1 MKKEIKDFLITYGWA
16 ILIIILFIFF
26 IIKNPYYFF
35 PQNKDT
41 LVILDKKITTN
52 GTIELIIKNNMEI
65 DVYNLTINIS
75 ICNETSEKIDLKKF
89 TAKKVVIRNCRK
101 YIAGYGFNKEVIL
114 SYKTQEEDVYIEH
127 KIKKKIKAIVEE
139 T

>member
-35 PQNKDT
+35 PQNKET

-65 DVYNLTINIS
+65 
-75 ICNETSEKIDLKKF
+75 EKLFQEMHATQYGHLLLGIYLK
-89 TAKKVVIRNCRK
+89 
-101 YIAGYGFNKEVIL
+101 IL
-114 SYKTQEEDVYIEH
+114 M
-127 KIKKKIKAIVEE
+127 
-139 T
+139 